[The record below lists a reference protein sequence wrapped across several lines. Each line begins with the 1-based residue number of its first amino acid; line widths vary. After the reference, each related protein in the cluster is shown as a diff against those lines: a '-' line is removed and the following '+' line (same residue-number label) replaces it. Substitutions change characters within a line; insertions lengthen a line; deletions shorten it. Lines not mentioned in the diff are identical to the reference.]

1 MIDKPLPN
9 LETWVDCLSRQDL
22 PVLKRTVRELA
33 ALREK
38 EDTVTSRAIAGVVL
52 QDPLMTVKVLALIES
67 RRRASQNHDIT
78 TIDHAI
84 MMMGISPFFRH
95 FESLVTIEDTLK
107 AHSQALLGVMKV
119 ITRARN
125 ASRWARDWAIV
136 RHDLDVDEVTVA
148 ALLYDCAEILCW
160 VFAPTLSISLRA
172 TLLANPGMRSVAA
185 QVTVFGITAHDL
197 QIGLARAWH
206 LPALLVSLMDDA
218 NANHPRVRNVV
229 LAVNLARHAANGWD
243 DPALPDD
250 FAGISSLLHISRE
263 ALLARLGLTQLEVA
277 SSLVSRDD

>member
-1 MIDKPLPN
+1 MIDKPLAN
-9 LETWVDCLSRQDL
+9 LETWVDCLSKQDL

-33 ALREK
+33 SLRQK
-38 EDTVTSRAIAGVVL
+38 EDTVTSRAIASVVL

-67 RRRASQNHDIT
+67 RRRKSQNHDIT

-84 MMMGISPFFRH
+84 MMMGISPFFQQ
-95 FESLVTIEDTLK
+95 FENLLTIEDTLK
-107 AHSQALLGVMKV
+107 AHPQALLGVMKV

-172 TLLANPGMRSVAA
+172 TLLANSGMRSVAA
-185 QVTVFGITAHDL
+185 QVAVFGVTAHDL

-206 LPALLVSLMDDA
+206 LPALLVSLMEDA

-250 FAGISSLLHISRE
+250 FAGISALLHISRE
-263 ALLARLGLTQLEVA
+263 ALLARLGLSQLEA
-277 SSLVSRDD
+277 ESSLASRDD